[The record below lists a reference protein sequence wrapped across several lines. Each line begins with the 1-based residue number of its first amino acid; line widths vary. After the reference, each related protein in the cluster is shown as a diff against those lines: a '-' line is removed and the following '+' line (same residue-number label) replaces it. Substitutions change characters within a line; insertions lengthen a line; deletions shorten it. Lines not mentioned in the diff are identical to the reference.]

1 MVAFTKEDRNLVI
14 KSLVQGDNDRITI
27 SNYFNP
33 DGTVAENAINTFVLN
48 EGKEV
53 TLNLQWAQSNVD
65 GEYHMYN
72 IVEGTDNVELLSIDD
87 EKEFERLCKVVEDL
101 ED

>member
-1 MVAFTKEDRNLVI
+1 M
-14 KSLVQGDNDRITI
+14 DN
-27 SNYFNP
+27 
-33 DGTVAENAINTFVLN
+33 
-48 EGKEV
+48 KEV
-53 TLNLQWAQSNVD
+53 NEALVVEMTDENGEKVKVEIVKRFVD
-65 GEYHMYN
+65 GDKQYVIANDLSNDTDSYILELR

>member
-1 MVAFTKEDRNLVI
+1 MGN
-14 KSLVQGDNDRITI
+14 
-27 SNYFNP
+27 
-33 DGTVAENAINTFVLN
+33 
-48 EGKEV
+48 KEV
-53 TLNLQWAQSNVD
+53 NEALVVEMTDENGEKVKVEIVKRFVD
-65 GEYHMYN
+65 GDKQYVIANDLSNDTDSYILELR